1 MMKEMV
7 YENVDRDLSLEN
19 ENNANLL
26 TLKAVWIFYAIGVAA
41 LTMLDI
47 TGRGATPSGM
57 LYLTF
62 LVVLI
67 PHVVCTFLFYRCEGL
82 WIKYFLLTSATFN
95 VLATAMATGRGD
107 FLSALWF
114 FPVLLCILYNNQ
126 KLIVVFLLAVNIL
139 NLMVIA
145 EILVLG
151 EPLDL
156 EFQEVIGSPIS
167 LIAVSAAAV
176 VVNRKGIDFLTFVMD
191 AEEKA
196 RNTGER
202 LSSILKE
209 SKETA
214 SLVQESGQKL
224 SDSANSLSSSID
236 DIASTANELS
246 GSLQEVSNQVQQI
259 SSDSEEV
266 SEGARVGQENLDK
279 LKNSTSDIN
288 RVMEQIKQSMEALLA
303 QSDQI
308 GKIVLQIK
316 DIADQTNLLA
326 LNAAIEAARAGHSG
340 RGFAVVA
347 DEVRKLSDQTS
358 ELADQ
363 ITAVVKEGS
372 ELSSQARSSIDSG
385 SSAIAGNTGMI
396 NEVSNTLE
404 NVLSRA
410 GNIANN
416 TQEIAGNIKELT
428 SAGESLAA
436 TTQEQTAATEEL
448 SGLAQNL
455 LENANRL
462 EKEMHQDQE
471 GS

>member
-1 MMKEMV
+1 
-7 YENVDRDLSLEN
+7 
-19 ENNANLL
+19 
-26 TLKAVWIFYAIGVAA
+26 
-41 LTMLDI
+41 
-47 TGRGATPSGM
+47 
-57 LYLTF
+57 
-62 LVVLI
+62 
-67 PHVVCTFLFYRCEGL
+67 
-82 WIKYFLLTSATFN
+82 
-95 VLATAMATGRGD
+95 
-107 FLSALWF
+107 
-114 FPVLLCILYNNQ
+114 
-126 KLIVVFLLAVNIL
+126 
-139 NLMVIA
+139 
-145 EILVLG
+145 
-151 EPLDL
+151 
-156 EFQEVIGSPIS
+156 
-167 LIAVSAAAV
+167 
-176 VVNRKGIDFLTFVMD
+176 
-191 AEEKA
+191 
-196 RNTGER
+196 
-202 LSSILKE
+202 
-209 SKETA
+209 
-214 SLVQESGQKL
+214 
-224 SDSANSLSSSID
+224 
-236 DIASTANELS
+236 
-246 GSLQEVSNQVQQI
+246 LQEVSNQVQQI